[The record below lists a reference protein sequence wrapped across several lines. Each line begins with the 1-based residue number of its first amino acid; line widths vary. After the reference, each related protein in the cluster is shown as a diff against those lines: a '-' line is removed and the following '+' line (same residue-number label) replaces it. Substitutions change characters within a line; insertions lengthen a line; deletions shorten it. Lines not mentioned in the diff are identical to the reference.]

1 MPSTDGSEFFGSPT
15 KLFEYLAMGK
25 GIVASRLGQVGEV
38 IIDGENGL
46 LVEPGDADGL
56 ARAIERLAVD
66 GELRS
71 RLGAAAR
78 KTAIERYTWRH
89 NAARVFD
96 AILISG
102 GFI

>member
-1 MPSTDGSEFFGSPT
+1 
-15 KLFEYLAMGK
+15 
-25 GIVASRLGQVGEV
+25 V

-56 ARAIERLAVD
+56 SRAIERLAVD

-78 KTAIERYTWRH
+78 KTAIARYTWRH

-102 GFI
+102 RFIKNVL